1 MKLQRPNVEIQMKK
15 LLCVSLMLISGLAF
29 ADDLNEA
36 NKLLNAKEYGRAL
49 PIYARL
55 AEAGS
60 AEAQFRLGE
69 MYWFGDGTAPDLK
82 KAAAW
87 FQKSAAAGNKD
98 AVESLE
104 SLKRRETRGNEI
116 VYWMKGY
123 KGEDLTS
130 GKFACA
136 APSIPVMSKTNSEIK
151 KVSDDVSA
159 WQECYN
165 GAVANMQTM
174 SPVLKHVPKDVL
186 DMMTPA
192 EIDQTQS
199 HLNQVF
205 ASVARSMSD
214 NASAVLAQRD
224 AWSKATNTYVA
235 DVNKKNADET
245 ARNKLL
251 MTTELR
257 RTYEGNQALANAPR
271 GANPANH

>member
-1 MKLQRPNVEIQMKK
+1 MKK

-29 ADDLNEA
+29 ADDVNEA

-55 AEAGS
+55 AEAGN

-69 MYWFGDGTAPDLK
+69 MYWFGDGTSPDLK

-87 FQKSAAAGNKD
+87 FEKSAAAGNED
-98 AVESLE
+98 AAESLQA
-104 SLKRRETRGNEI
+104 LKRRETRGNDI

-130 GKFACA
+130 GKYACA
-136 APSIPVMSKTNSEIK
+136 APDIPVVSKTNSDIK
-151 KVSDDVSA
+151 KVSADVAA

-165 GAVANMQTM
+165 GAVANMQSLT
-174 SPVLKHVPKDVL
+174 PVLKHVPKDVL

-192 EIDQTQS
+192 EIEQTQS
-199 HLNQVF
+199 HLDQVF
-205 ASVARSMSD
+205 GSAARSMAD
-214 NASAVLAQRD
+214 QATTILAKRD
-224 AWSKATNTYVA
+224 AWTNATNTYA
-235 DVNKKNADET
+235 AETNQKTDEAT
-245 ARNKLL
+245 ARNKLEIS
-251 MTTELR
+251 TSLR
-257 RTYEGNQALANAPR
+257 RVYESNQSLANAPR